1 LRDEARRR
9 DELQPPELRLAL
21 IDAARW
27 RGLVTLRTRRERDRA
42 LLEVQD
48 NGIGM
53 TPEVRQRCTET
64 HFSTKRDNA
73 IYEGNSTGMGLGLS
87 FVVVILEHHR
97 AGLEIAS
104 RLLEGTVFR
113 VAFPLA
119 AAISPV
125 DSLQTPLHLAPPGD
139 GPAAPA

>member
-1 LRDEARRR
+1 MRNHLRDEARRR

-42 LLEVQD
+42 ILEVQD

-87 FVVVILEHHR
+87 FVLAILEHHH
-97 AGLEIAS
+97 ASLDIAS
-104 RLLEGTVFR
+104 APLQGATMR
-113 VAFPLA
+113 VSFPLA
-119 AAISPV
+119 VAEVCEQPELSG
-125 DSLQTPLHLAPPGD
+125 TPSART
-139 GPAAPA
+139 